1 MAGWR
6 VGFVIG
12 NPTFIS
18 NILKVKINIDS
29 GMFYPVQMGAA
40 NALSQNNDW
49 FDKLNMKYK
58 ERRELVWELTSK
70 LGCTFSKDNVGMFVW
85 AKLPEGVLDSEAY
98 IDALLEEQHIFIAP
112 GTIFGTAGEG
122 YVRFSLCV
130 TEARIQEALKRIA
143 S

>member
-1 MAGWR
+1 M
-6 VGFVIG
+6 
-12 NPTFIS
+12 
-18 NILKVKINIDS
+18 DS
-29 GMFYPVQMGAA
+29 GMFYGIQQGAIA
-40 NALSQNNDW
+40 ALQQPQAW
-49 FDKLNMKYK
+49 FDHNNAVYQ
-58 ERRELVWELTSK
+58 ERREQVWK
-70 LGCTFSKDNVGMFVW
+70 LAEAMGCIFSKNNSGMFVW
-85 AKLPEGVLDSEAY
+85 AKLPEGVLSSEAY